1 MGLLEKGLS
10 IVKSLLNIKSEITR
24 ISNER
29 NNEKME
35 QDNEKNIQKI
45 DLGFTFVTTLITTI
59 ITVIIEKI
67 LGYFNMWWFVGLLL
81 WLIIGGMILFF
92 MGKRSTHDNSKQF
105 MAIIVIFVAVSILV
119 FFLAEILESSKEKGT
134 FLENDNNSM
143 ITGTLTPTESQ
154 EPTVPPTP
162 TATNTTT
169 PEPTD
174 TPAPTATNTPEPTPT
189 DTPAPTATNTPV
201 PTATNTPV
209 PTATSTPTPTPPHVH
224 DYSWRV
230 KTTKEATCTS
240 EGKKEHVCVCGDYW
254 TETIPMR
261 EHSLVTDKA
270 VAATCVATGKTEGS
284 HCSIC
289 KYVSVEQK
297 VIPMT
302 DHKYSDESDAYC
314 DYCNA
319 YRATWHY
326 YDQWNNSVYGDWE
339 LYDTVTK
346 ESIRKET
353 VTTYVYRGCYWYN
366 SAGRTRYTSYALVPD
381 GYEFNKYLTEDDWS
395 NYVGITTGGYNRIT
409 TTSNQKYNILQSEVL
424 YSPVEETDSGW
435 YVNGVQYWEEI
446 IGSEETNVTFTEY
459 HYFFRKFY

>member
-1 MGLLEKGLS
+1 MINAERGGLKRSMEIFLGLLEKGLS

-162 TATNTTT
+162 TAT
-169 PEPTD
+169 
-174 TPAPTATNTPEPTPT
+174 
-189 DTPAPTATNTPV
+189 
-201 PTATNTPV
+201 
-209 PTATSTPTPTPPHVH
+209 STPTPTPPHVH

-346 ESIRKET
+346 ESIR
-353 VTTYVYRGCYWYN
+353 
-366 SAGRTRYTSYALVPD
+366 
-381 GYEFNKYLTEDDWS
+381 
-395 NYVGITTGGYNRIT
+395 
-409 TTSNQKYNILQSEVL
+409 
-424 YSPVEETDSGW
+424 
-435 YVNGVQYWEEI
+435 
-446 IGSEETNVTFTEY
+446 
-459 HYFFRKFY
+459 